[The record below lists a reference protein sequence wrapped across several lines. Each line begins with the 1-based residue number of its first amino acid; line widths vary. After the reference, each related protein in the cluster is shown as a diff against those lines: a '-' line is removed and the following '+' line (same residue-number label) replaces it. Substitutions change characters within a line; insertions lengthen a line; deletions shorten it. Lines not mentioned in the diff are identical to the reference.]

1 MYNAPRAATVRAD
14 EDSVVWSLE
23 RQTFRTILANA
34 ANMQSDRIIES
45 LKKVEILKSL
55 PYSKLATLAGAV
67 TLTTYSPGDRIV
79 KKGDKGDIF
88 YMIKTGTVLVTEH
101 GESGKVRVS

>member
-1 MYNAPRAATVRAD
+1 MKP
-14 EDSVVWSLE
+14 
-23 RQTFRTILANA
+23 IP
-34 ANMQSDRIIES
+34 QSQPH
-45 LKKVEILKSL
+45 LLPLLQVEILKTL

-101 GESGKVRVS
+101 GNGDGGKLKYSGGDYFGER